1 MSIKNNWIIGID
13 EAGRGSLVGELIV
26 GSYAI
31 MENNLNFLK
40 EIGVKDSK
48 MLTPNQREF
57 LYEIL
62 IKNGKFSVI
71 PIKPVDLDKSNINIL
86 EEKTALQN
94 ILNLKKQIG
103 NLSNISSIIIDKFG
117 NLRILHVKLK
127 QLGFKGNLI
136 VEPKADVNYL
146 VVSAASII
154 AKVIRD
160 KRLEILRKM
169 YGVKGSGYPSD
180 QETVNYVLSELKK
193 GKKPEYIRYS
203 WETLKGT
210 EFYIKKSKRTSKS
223 LQEFMK

>member
-1 MSIKNNWIIGID
+1 MAIKNNWIIGID
-13 EAGRGSLVGELIV
+13 EAGRGSLIGELMV

-31 MENNLNFLK
+31 LENNLIFLK

-48 MLTPNQREF
+48 ALTPNQREM

-62 IKNGKFSVI
+62 IRNGKFSVT
-71 PIKPVDLDKSNINIL
+71 PIKPSDLDKNNINIL
-86 EEKTALQN
+86 EEKAALQN

-103 NLSNISSIIIDKFG
+103 NLSNVSSIIIDKFG
-117 NLRILHVKLK
+117 NLRILHIKLK
-127 QLGFKGNLI
+127 QMGFKGNLI

-160 KRLEILRKM
+160 RRLDILRKM
-169 YGVKGSGYPSD
+169 YGIKGSGYPSD

>member
-86 EEKTALQN
+86 EEKAALQN

>member
-86 EEKTALQN
+86 EEKAALQN

-193 GKKPEYIRYS
+193 GKKLEYIRYS